1 MEDTHTQREITMT
14 IEKQMH
20 EWLMISPRERHAAVI
35 SFRAVNEPAGFGS
48 NGDAGALSNRKALN
62 ILRKH
67 PELFEE
73 VRKACFKA
81 I

>member
-1 MEDTHTQREITMT
+1 MT

-20 EWLMISPRERHAAVI
+20 EWLMSSPKERHASII
-35 SFRAVNEPAGFGS
+35 SFHAVNEPAGFC
-48 NGDAGALSNRKALN
+48 NGDDGALSNRKALN

-73 VRKACFKA
+73 VKKACFKA